1 MPIASGTTNDSIEN
15 DRTSDSSSSA
25 IDDDEEGLRPDRD
38 EISSESHRDSDVVAT
53 DGDMLTD
60 VSSRDFEGTSDNS
73 DDSCVLNDA
82 MLHIDREGPNAEHM
96 PCDDFENMSGNAD
109 VEYNGLRDHPA
120 LLEDNQEESEGQ
132 SIGSATIVNFPLTL
146 GSANTESLIE
156 TTAHTYDGTV
166 INTSTSV
173 DILNS
178 SNSTGGSKAVD
189 NEQCE
194 VVRDK
199 EWVVLTAEGLEQKVE
214 GAVWKEIVGI
224 WVMLQRHGNLNEVRL
239 ILKFK

>member
-1 MPIASGTTNDSIEN
+1 MTNDSIEN
-15 DRTSDSSSSA
+15 DRTSDSISSA
-25 IDDDEEGLRPDRD
+25 IEDVEEGPRPDRD
-38 EISSESHRDSDVVAT
+38 EISSESHRDSNIVAT

-96 PCDDFENMSGNAD
+96 PCDNDFENMSGNAD
-109 VEYNGLRDHPA
+109 MEHNGLHDHPT

-132 SIGSATIVNFPLTL
+132 NIGSAAIMNFPSTL

-156 TTAHTYDGTV
+156 TTTHTYDGTV
-166 INTSTSV
+166 VNTSTSV
-173 DILNS
+173 DISNG
-178 SNSTGGSKAVD
+178 SNSTGRSRATD
-189 NEQCE
+189 NERCE

-199 EWVVLTAEGLEQKVE
+199 EWVVLTVEGLEQKVE
-214 GAVWKEIVGI
+214 GAVWKEIVEI
-224 WVMLQRHGNLNEVRL
+224 WVMLQRYGNVNEVHL